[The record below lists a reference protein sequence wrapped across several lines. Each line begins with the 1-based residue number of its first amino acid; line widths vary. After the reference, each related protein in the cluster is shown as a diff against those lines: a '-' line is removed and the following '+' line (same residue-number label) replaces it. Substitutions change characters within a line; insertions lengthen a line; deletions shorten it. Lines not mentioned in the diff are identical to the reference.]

1 MGQRA
6 RLTQH
11 RVDERRLAMVD
22 VGDDGYVTKVRAR
35 IHTKI
40 VAAQV
45 CIRENDG
52 RAARN
57 QVKSSKFAGFTP
69 KKKCCRSKPRC
80 KRCPVVLQKVR
91 KAELSGVRGKEL
103 EKVFKRTRK
112 S

>member
-1 MGQRA
+1 MATLRKSGRES
-6 RLTQH
+6 T
-11 RVDERRLAMVD
+11 
-22 VGDDGYVTKVRAR
+22 YV
-35 IHTKI
+35 I

-45 CIRENDG
+45 SIRENDG
-52 RAARN
+52 SSS
-57 QVKSSKFAGFTP
+57 VKSSKYAGMKP

-91 KAELSGVRGKEL
+91 KAELTGLRGKEL